1 MPDTVL
7 YAVENCLEETGVVPK
22 AQCGRNDA
30 VETRGCPGCA
40 KQRLLTNVSAGKVV
54 RTGS

>member
-7 YAVENCLEETGVVPK
+7 YAVENCLEETGVVPQ